1 MTVGDRVAA
10 GAIPDLTPAER
21 ILGPMRLVVGFV
33 MWMWLTAIWA
43 ALLIVLL
50 PSRVLRIKAINHF
63 GHVAG
68 GTSMWLSG
76 CPITIDGREHLDVNR
91 PALYISNHTS
101 IVDLFLGMWISP
113 VGTVGVAKKQ
123 VVWYPLIGQ
132 LYLLSGHLRIDRSN
146 RAEAQEGLRAMGD
159 IVRKHRLS
167 IWMWPEGTRSRD
179 GRLLP
184 FKKGIIHLALQTRL
198 PIVPVVVTGAHL
210 AWTKG
215 GLAVRRVPIGIR
227 ALPAI
232 ETNGWTADKVDAY
245 AVQLHDVFAAN
256 LPPEQRPVVVAE
268 HP

>member
-1 MTVGDRVAA
+1 MTVEDRVAGDPLPA
-10 GAIPDLTPAER
+10 LTVAER
-21 ILGPMRLVVGFV
+21 ILGPMRLVVGFIL
-33 MWMWLTAIWA
+33 WSWLTAIWA
-43 ALLIVLL
+43 VLLVCLL
-50 PSRVLRIKAINHF
+50 PSRVLRIKAINYF
-63 GHVAG
+63 GHLAG

-76 CPITIDGREHLDVNR
+76 CPITIDGREHLDPAR

-159 IVRKHRLS
+159 IVRRHRLS

-232 ETNGWTADKVDAY
+232 ETSSWTADKVDGY
-245 AVQLHDVFAAN
+245 AEQLHQVFVDH
-256 LPPEQRPVVVAE
+256 LPAEQRPV
-268 HP
+268 

>member
-1 MTVGDRVAA
+1 MTVEDRDAGDALPA
-10 GAIPDLTPAER
+10 LTVTER
-21 ILGPMRLVVGFV
+21 ILGPLRLVVGFV
-33 MWMWLTAIWA
+33 LWSWLTAFWA
-43 ALLIVLL
+43 VLLVLLL

-63 GHVAG
+63 GHLAG

-76 CPITIDGREHLDVNR
+76 CPITIDGREHLDPAR

-132 LYLLSGHLRIDRSN
+132 LYLLSGHLRIDRGNSASA
-146 RAEAQEGLRAMGD
+146 RESLREMGD
-159 IVRKHRLS
+159 IVRKNRLS

-184 FKKGIIHLALQTRL
+184 FKKGIIHLALQTGL

-210 AWTKG
+210 AWTKNS
-215 GLAVRRVPIGIR
+215 LAVRRVPIGVR
-227 ALPAI
+227 AFPAI
-232 ETNGWTADKVDAY
+232 DTTSWTADKVDAY
-245 AVQLHDVFAAN
+245 AEQLHQVFADA
-256 LPPEQRPVVVAE
+256 LPPEQRPVASKAA
-268 HP
+268 